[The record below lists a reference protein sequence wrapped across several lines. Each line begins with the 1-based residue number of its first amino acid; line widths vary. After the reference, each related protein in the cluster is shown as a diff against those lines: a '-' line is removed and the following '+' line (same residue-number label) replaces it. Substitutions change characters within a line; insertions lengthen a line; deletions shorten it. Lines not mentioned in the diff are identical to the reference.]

1 MSKSLP
7 GPLNPLAKA
16 LLIRH
21 SLRPQRAFT
30 RIGLGLAISAAM
42 VAQVQAQEWTL
53 DIPAQSMN
61 SALQA
66 LARQTDTQLLYSPED
81 INGLRSTALKGR
93 HDLQSSLRTLLQGTG
108 LRYQI
113 DGNTVTVTASS
124 GAQAGQVEL
133 SATNVN
139 SVGLGATTEGTGSY
153 TTGVTNTA
161 TKMNLSI
168 RETPQS
174 ISVITRQR
182 MDDQQLNSVTQV
194 LNQTPGI
201 TMSQDGG
208 LRYNIYSRGSAINT
222 YQLDGV
228 TTTQENQTRNMP
240 STLLDMTIY
249 DRVEIV
255 RGATGLMTGAGEP
268 GGVVNLIRKRPTREF
283 QSHIQGT
290 VGSWDSYRSEVDV
303 SGPLT
308 EGGNL
313 RGRMVAAKQKS
324 GSFRDWYKEDKD
336 ILYGVL
342 EADLNDATLVRF
354 GVDYQ
359 KFKATGSPG
368 VPLLFT
374 NGKQTNFSRSTSSGA
389 RWMYDEL
396 ETTNYFMAAE
406 HTFANDWQIKL
417 AANYMD
423 SNRDNYNGSYQTSSG
438 RAWINEETGAARM
451 LRYNAEADQTQR
463 GLDLTLQ
470 GPFSL
475 FGRTH
480 EFITGFNYQDYKND
494 HTGYDVGTTTVNFYD
509 WDNYLPRPTDTGALG
524 EILNIK
530 SSQRGTYAAF
540 KFNLMDDLNVIVG
553 ARTSDYDYDY
563 YYWPTSFG
571 SPDVKMHE
579 RGEVTPYAGIIYDL
593 TPEQSVYA
601 SYTDIFKPQSNLD
614 RNGSVI
620 GPVIGSNYEV
630 GWKGAFYD
638 GRLNASTALF
648 LVKRDNLAVEDSGEI
663 VQGTLDQQAYK
674 GAKGTETKGIDLELS
689 GEVLPGWQVM
699 TSYSH
704 ARTEDADGVRQLTQ
718 YSMDTFRFWNT
729 YRFQGD
735 WNRLTVGG
743 GVSWNSSMSLYYNSL
758 KARATQDDY
767 TVASLMAR
775 YQVTDHLA
783 ATLNLNNIFDEK
795 YYSGI
800 GGSVGHY
807 GDPRNATMSLRY
819 DF

>member
-1 MSKSLP
+1 MTHRIT
-7 GPLNPLAKA
+7 PLARA
-16 LLIRH
+16 IHLAFAT
-21 SLRPQRAFT
+21 SLT
-30 RIGLGLAISAAM
+30 LSSLAGTSAV
-42 VAQVQAQEWTL
+42 VAQPAASSIIRFDIDAAPL
-53 DIPAQSMN
+53 D
-61 SALQA
+61 QA
-66 LARQTDTQLLYSPED
+66 LSQFGRQAGIPLSIDASLTAGKTSP
-81 INGLRSTALKGR
+81 GLKGSFSVEQGFAR
-93 HDLQSSLRTLLQGTG
+93 LLAGTG
-108 LRYQI
+108 LNVFRT
-113 DGNTVTVTASS
+113 DSGNYLLTQAAEPS
-124 GAQAGQVEL
+124 GALE
-133 SATNVN
+133 
-139 SVGLGATTEGTGSY
+139 LGATSINSRFLGETTEGTGSY
-153 TTGVTNTA
+153 TTGASSTA

-174 ISVITRQR
+174 VSVITRQR

-208 LRYNIYSRGSAINT
+208 QRYNIYSRGSAINT

-240 STLLDMTIY
+240 STLLDMTLY

-268 GGVVNLIRKRPTREF
+268 GGVVNLIRKRPTRQF

-290 VGSWDSYRSEVDV
+290 AGSWDSYRSEVDV
-303 SGPLT
+303 SGPLI
-308 EGGNL
+308 EGGDL

-342 EADLNDATLVRF
+342 EADLDEDTLVRF
-354 GVDYQ
+354 GIDYQ
-359 KFKATGSPG
+359 KFKGTGSPG

-389 RWMYDEL
+389 RWMYDQL

-406 HTFANDWQIKL
+406 HTFSNAWQLKL

-423 SNRDNYNGSYQTSSG
+423 SSRDNYNGSYQTSSG

-480 EFITGFNYQDYKND
+480 EFITGFNYQDYKNN
-494 HTGYDVGTTTVNFYD
+494 HTGYDVGVTSVNFYD
-509 WDNYLPRPTDTGALG
+509 WDNYLPRPTDTGEIG

-530 SSQRGTYAAF
+530 SSQRGTYTAL
-540 KFNLMDDLNVIVG
+540 KFNIMDDLNVIVG

-563 YYWPTSFG
+563 YYYPSD
-571 SPDVKMHE
+571 SPYTKMHE
-579 RGEVTPYAGIIYDL
+579 RGEVTPYAGITYDL
-593 TPEQSVYA
+593 TPEQSVYV

-614 RNGSVI
+614 RNGTVI

-674 GAKGTETKGIDLELS
+674 GAQGTETKGIDLELS
-689 GEVLPGWQVM
+689 GEVLPGWQAM

-729 YRFQGD
+729 YRFQDD

-775 YQVTDHLA
+775 YQVTDKLA

-807 GDPRNATMSLRY
+807 GDPRNASLSLRY

>member
-1 MSKSLP
+1 MTP
-7 GPLNPLAKA
+7 RITPLARAIHLAFATGLTLSCLAAGNTA
-16 LLIRH
+16 LAQPAASNIIR
-21 SLRPQRAFT
+21 FD
-30 RIGLGLAISAAM
+30 IDAAP
-42 VAQVQAQEWTL
+42 L
-53 DIPAQSMN
+53 D
-61 SALQA
+61 QA
-66 LARQTDTQLLYSPED
+66 LSQFGRQAGIPLSIDASLTAGKASPGVRGSFSVEQGFAQLL
-81 INGLRSTALKGR
+81 A
-93 HDLQSSLRTLLQGTG
+93 GTG
-108 LRYQI
+108 LNVFRT
-113 DGNTVTVTASS
+113 DSGNYLLTQAADAS
-124 GAQAGQVEL
+124 GALE
-133 SATNVN
+133 
-139 SVGLGATTEGTGSY
+139 LGATSINSRLLGETTEGTGSY
-153 TTGVTNTA
+153 TTGVTSTA
-161 TKMNLSI
+161 TKMNLSM

-240 STLLDMTIY
+240 STLLDMTLY

-283 QSHIQGT
+283 QSHVQAT
-290 VGSWDSYRSEVDV
+290 LGSWDYYRSEVDI
-303 SGPLT
+303 SGPLN
-308 EGGNL
+308 ESGDL
-313 RGRMVAAKQKS
+313 RGRLVAAKQKN
-324 GSFRDWYKEDKD
+324 GSFRDVYKEDKD

-342 EADLNDATLVRF
+342 EADVNEDTLVRF

-359 KFKATGSPG
+359 KFKGTGSPG
-368 VPLLFT
+368 VPLMFT
-374 NGKQTNFSRSTSSGA
+374 NGKQTDFSRSTSSGA

-396 ETTNYFMAAE
+396 ETTNYFMASE
-406 HTFANDWQIKL
+406 HRFDNDWQLKL
-417 AANYMD
+417 AANYMTSD
-423 SNRDNYNGSYQTSSG
+423 RDNYNGSYQTSTG
-438 RAWINEETGAARM
+438 RAWLNEATGEARM

-463 GLDLTLQ
+463 GVDLTLQ

-494 HTGYDVGTTTVNFYD
+494 HTGYDVGISFVNFYD
-509 WDNYLPRPTDTGALG
+509 WDNYLPRPGDTGAVG

-540 KFNLMDDLNVIVG
+540 KFNVTDDLNVILG

-563 YYWPTSFG
+563 YYWPSTVSTT
-571 SPDVKMHE
+571 KMHE
-579 RGEVTPYAGIIYDL
+579 RGEVTPYAGITYDL
-593 TPEQSVYA
+593 TPEQSVYV
-601 SYTDIFKPQSNLD
+601 SYTDIFKPQSNRD
-614 RNGSVI
+614 SSGAVI
-620 GPVIGSNYEV
+620 GPVVGSNYEL
-630 GWKGAFYD
+630 GWKGEFYN

-648 LVKRDNLAVEDSGEI
+648 LVKRDNLAVVDGSQT
-663 VQGTLDQQAYK
+663 VAGTVDEQAYK
-674 GAKGTETKGIDLELS
+674 AAQGTETKGIDMELS

-699 TSYSH
+699 AGYSH

-718 YSMDTFRFWNT
+718 LSMDTFRFWNT
-729 YRFQGD
+729 YRLQGD
-735 WNRLTVGG
+735 WSKLTVGG
-743 GVSWNSSMSLYYNSL
+743 GVSWNSGTSLYYSSL

-775 YQVTDHLA
+775 YQVTDNLA
-783 ATLNLNNIFDEK
+783 ATLNLNNLFDEK

-807 GDPRNATMSLRY
+807 GDPRNASLNLRY

>member
-1 MSKSLP
+1 MQRRVTPYAYPRKPLVVAMFSAALLLQAGVVHPLCSAGQARAAEATRSYAIAA
-7 GPLNPLAKA
+7 GPLGAVLSRFASDAGVVLSFDAELTQGK
-16 LLIRH
+16 H
-21 SLRPQRAFT
+21 SP
-30 RIGLGLAISAAM
+30 G
-42 VAQVQAQEWTL
+42 
-53 DIPAQSMN
+53 
-61 SALQA
+61 
-66 LARQTDTQLLYSPED
+66 
-81 INGLRSTALKGR
+81 
-93 HDLQSSLRTLLQGTG
+93 LQGTYSIEQG
-108 LRYQI
+108 FARLLAGSELQVMAASN
-113 DGNTVTVTASS
+113 GNYLLLPRASGDALEL
-124 GAQAGQVEL
+124 GATSINA
-133 SATNVN
+133 S
-139 SVGLGATTEGTGSY
+139 GLGATTEGTGSY
-153 TTGVTNTA
+153 TTGSTSTA

-208 LRYNIYSRGSAINT
+208 QRYNIYSRGSAINT

-240 STLLDMTIY
+240 STLLDMTLY

-268 GGVVNLIRKRPTREF
+268 GGVVNLIRKRPTRQF

-290 VGSWDSYRSEVDV
+290 VGSWDAYRSEVDV
-303 SGPLT
+303 SGPLI
-308 EGGNL
+308 EGGDL

-342 EADLNDATLVRF
+342 EADLNEDTLVRF

-406 HTFANDWQIKL
+406 HTFANDWQLKL

-494 HTGYDVGTTTVNFYD
+494 HTGYDVGVTSVNFYD
-509 WDNYLPRPTDTGALG
+509 WDNYLPRPTDTGEIG

-614 RNGSVI
+614 RNGTVI

-718 YSMDTFRFWNT
+718 YSLDTFRFWNT

-735 WNRLTVGG
+735 WNRMTVGG
-743 GVSWNSSMSLYYNSL
+743 GVSWNSSMSLYYSSL
-758 KARATQDDY
+758 NARATQDDY

-775 YQVTDHLA
+775 YQVTDKLA
-783 ATLNLNNIFDEK
+783 ATVNLNNIFDEK

-807 GDPRNATMSLRY
+807 GDPRNASLNLRY

>member
-1 MSKSLP
+1 MTYRIT
-7 GPLNPLAKA
+7 PLA
-16 LLIRH
+16 
-21 SLRPQRAFT
+21 RAIHLAFAT
-30 RIGLGLAISAAM
+30 GLALGSLAVASA
-42 VAQVQAQEWTL
+42 VQAQPAANSILRFDIAAAPL
-53 DIPAQSMN
+53 D
-61 SALQA
+61 QA
-66 LARQTDTQLLYSPED
+66 LSQFGRQAGIPLSIDASLTAGKNSPGVKGSFSVEQGLARLL
-81 INGLRSTALKGR
+81 A
-93 HDLQSSLRTLLQGTG
+93 GTG
-108 LRYQI
+108 LSAFRT
-113 DGNTVTVTASS
+113 DSGNYLL
-124 GAQAGQVEL
+124 AQAVEPGGAL
-133 SATNVN
+133 E
-139 SVGLGATTEGTGSY
+139 LGATSINSRLLGETTEGTGSY
-153 TTGVTNTA
+153 TTGSTSTA
-161 TKMNLSI
+161 TRMNLSI

-174 ISVITRQR
+174 ISVVTRQR

-240 STLLDMTIY
+240 STLLDMTLY
-249 DRVEIV
+249 DRVEVV

-268 GGVVNLIRKRPTREF
+268 GGVVNLIRKRPTRAF
-283 QSHIQGT
+283 QSHVQAT
-290 VGSWDSYRSEVDV
+290 VGAWDYYRGEADV

-308 EGGNL
+308 EGGDL
-313 RGRMVAAKQKS
+313 RGRLVAAKQKN
-324 GSFRDWYKEDKD
+324 GSFRDWYKEEKD

-342 EADLNDATLVRF
+342 EADLNEDTLLRF

-359 KFKATGSPG
+359 KFKGTGSPG
-368 VPLLFT
+368 VPLIYN
-374 NGKQTNFSRSTSSGA
+374 NGQQTHFSRSTSSGA

-406 HTFANDWQIKL
+406 HRFANDWQLKL
-417 AANYMD
+417 AANYMTSD
-423 SNRDNYNGSYQTSSG
+423 RDNYNGSYQTSTG
-438 RAWINEETGAARM
+438 RSWINEATGEARM

-463 GLDLTLQ
+463 GIDATLQ

-494 HTGYDVGTTTVNFYD
+494 HTGYDVGISFVNFND
-509 WDNYLPRPTDTGALG
+509 WDNYLPRPGDTGAVG
-524 EILNIK
+524 EILDIK

-540 KFNLMDDLNVIVG
+540 KFNVLDDLNVIVG
-553 ARTSDYDYDY
+553 ARSSDYDYDY
-563 YYWPTSFG
+563 YYWSGEPQTT
-571 SPDVKMHE
+571 KMHE

-593 TPEQSVYA
+593 TPEQSVYV
-601 SYTDIFKPQSNLD
+601 SYSDIFKPQSNRD
-614 RNGSVI
+614 INGSII
-620 GPVIGSNYEV
+620 GPVVGSNYEV
-630 GWKGAFYD
+630 GWKGEFYG

-648 LVKRDNLAVEDSGEI
+648 LVKRDNLAVADGSETVNGTVGE
-663 VQGTLDQQAYK
+663 QAFK
-674 GAKGTETKGIDLELS
+674 AAQGTETKGIDMELS

-699 TSYSH
+699 AGYSH

-718 YSMDTFRFWNT
+718 LAMDTFRFWNT
-729 YRFQGD
+729 YRLQGD
-735 WNRLTVGG
+735 WNKLTVGG
-743 GVSWNSSMSLYYNSL
+743 GVSWNSGTSLYYSTL

-775 YQVTDHLA
+775 YQLTEHLA
-783 ATLNLNNIFDEK
+783 ATLNVNNLFDEK

-807 GDPRNATMSLRY
+807 GDPRNASLNLRY

>member
-1 MSKSLP
+1 MTHRIT
-7 GPLNPLAKA
+7 PLARA
-16 LLIRH
+16 IHLAFAT
-21 SLRPQRAFT
+21 SLT
-30 RIGLGLAISAAM
+30 LSSLAGTSAA
-42 VAQVQAQEWTL
+42 VAQPAASSIIRFDIDAAPL
-53 DIPAQSMN
+53 D
-61 SALQA
+61 QA
-66 LARQTDTQLLYSPED
+66 LSQFGRQAGIPLSIDASLTAGKTSPGVKGSFSVEQGFARLL
-81 INGLRSTALKGR
+81 A
-93 HDLQSSLRTLLQGTG
+93 GTG
-108 LRYQI
+108 LNVFRT
-113 DGNTVTVTASS
+113 DSGNYLLTQAAEPS
-124 GAQAGQVEL
+124 GALE
-133 SATNVN
+133 
-139 SVGLGATTEGTGSY
+139 LGATSINSRLLGETTEGTGSY
-153 TTGVTNTA
+153 TTGASSTA

-174 ISVITRQR
+174 VSVITRQR

-208 LRYNIYSRGSAINT
+208 QRYNIYSRGSAINT

-240 STLLDMTIY
+240 STLLDMTLF

-268 GGVVNLIRKRPTREF
+268 GGVVNLIRKRPTRQF

-303 SGPLT
+303 SGPLI
-308 EGGNL
+308 EGGDL

-342 EADLNDATLVRF
+342 EADLDEDTLVRF

-359 KFKATGSPG
+359 KFKGTGSPG

-406 HTFANDWQIKL
+406 HTFSNAWQLKL

-423 SNRDNYNGSYQTSSG
+423 SSRDNYNGSYQTSSG

-494 HTGYDVGTTTVNFYD
+494 HTGYDVGVTSVNFYD
-509 WDNYLPRPTDTGALG
+509 WDNYLPRPTDTGEIG

-540 KFNLMDDLNVIVG
+540 KFNIMDDLNVIVG

-563 YYWPTSFG
+563 YYNPSD
-571 SPDVKMHE
+571 SPYTKMHE
-579 RGEVTPYAGIIYDL
+579 RGEVTPYAGITYDL
-593 TPEQSVYA
+593 TPEQSVYV

-614 RNGSVI
+614 RNGTVI

-674 GAKGTETKGIDLELS
+674 GAQGTETKGIDLELS

-775 YQVTDHLA
+775 YQVTDKLA

-807 GDPRNATMSLRY
+807 GDPRNASLSLRY